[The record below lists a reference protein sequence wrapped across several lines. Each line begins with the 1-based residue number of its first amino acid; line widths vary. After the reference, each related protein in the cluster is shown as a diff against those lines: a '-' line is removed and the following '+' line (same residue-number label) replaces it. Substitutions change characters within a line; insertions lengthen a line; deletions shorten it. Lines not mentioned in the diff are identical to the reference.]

1 MPGQIRRRE
10 SRYNGKVSWQV
21 RVPLPPGPDGKRREL
36 IRTFRR
42 RADAKAFLEDRRR
55 DLRAGLALEPTKTTL
70 RQFLESWLETA
81 ARPALRAN
89 TVESYEDVLKLYVF
103 PDLGDYRLD
112 RLTPL
117 LLQRWLGEL
126 SARGLGARTV
136 RYTYS
141 VLAAAL
147 KQAQRWRLL
156 AASPCAAVE
165 LPRRVR
171 REMNALSPSE
181 ARAFLAAAAGTRHEA
196 LFALL
201 LAGGLRPSE
210 ALGLLWS
217 DLDLQR
223 GVVTVQ
229 RSLVQTRGGRWEL
242 AECKTERSRRT
253 VPVPPAVVAALRR
266 HRAAQREQRV
276 KVGGAWAETG
286 LVFTN
291 EVGGPLDR
299 RNILNRHFRPLL
311 LKVRTPRG
319 HVAECSSCTE
329 AGWLRGRKL
338 CETGAKL
345 REEAAAEVAKFR
357 LYDLRHTA
365 ATLLILAGVHVK
377 VVAERLGHASAVM
390 TLDVYSHVLPD
401 MQADA
406 TDRLG
411 GLLFGEASA

>member
-10 SRYNGKVSWQV
+10 STFTGKVSWQA

-36 IRTFRR
+36 IRTFPR

-55 DLRAGLALEPTKTTL
+55 DLRAGLGLEPTKTTL
-70 RQFLESWLETA
+70 REYLATWLETA

-89 TVESYEDVLKLYVF
+89 TVESYEDVLNLYVL
-103 PDLGDYRLD
+103 PALGDYRLD

-141 VLAAAL
+141 VLAAAM

-165 LPRRVR
+165 LPRRER
-171 REMNALSPSE
+171 REMNALSAAE

-210 ALGLLWS
+210 ALGLLWTDA
-217 DLDLQR
+217 DLDR

-229 RSLVQTRGGRWEL
+229 RSLVQTRGGKWAL
-242 AECKTERSRRT
+242 ADCKTERSRRT
-253 VPVPPAVVAALRR
+253 VPVPAEVVAALRR
-266 HRAAQREQRV
+266 HRVSQLVQRV
-276 KVGGAWAETG
+276 RVGGAWTDTG

-299 RNILNRHFRPLL
+299 RNVLNRHFRPLL
-311 LKVRTPRG
+311 LKARTPRG
-319 HVAECSSCTE
+319 HVAECPTCTE

-338 CETGAKL
+338 CDTGAKL
-345 REEAAAEVAKFR
+345 REEAAAEVKRFR

-406 TDRLG
+406 ADRLG
-411 GLLFGEASA
+411 GLLFGEGGA